1 MKKWMGITMVR
12 ILLVGMLLSG
22 CGSSGGAP
30 QAVIKARDWGI
41 KEARQEGIAVP
52 QNVTWSAQNT
62 TPPMLLG
69 YTTYS
74 FIHGDFRIEVGYPVV
89 LSPIYAVAIF
99 QNGNLVWEG
108 TIEEQDLP

>member
-1 MKKWMGITMVR
+1 MKKWMGIIMVGV
-12 ILLVGMLLSG
+12 LVGMLLSG
-22 CGSSGGAP
+22 CGSPGGAP

-41 KEARQEGIAVP
+41 AEARKEGIDVP
-52 QNVTWSAQNT
+52 QNVTWMTQNT

-89 LSPIYAVAIF
+89 LYPIYAVVIF
-99 QNGNLVWEG
+99 QNGNPVWEG
-108 TIEEQDLP
+108 AIEEQNLP